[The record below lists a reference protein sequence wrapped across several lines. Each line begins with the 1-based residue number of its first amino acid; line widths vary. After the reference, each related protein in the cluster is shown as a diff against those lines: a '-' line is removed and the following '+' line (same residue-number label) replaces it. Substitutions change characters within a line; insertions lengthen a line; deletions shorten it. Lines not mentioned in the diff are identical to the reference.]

1 MADFSWRSHADIAP
15 NATEVAQQE
24 MARCL
29 SLAGMDSE
37 ILEREPAL
45 ILSPNFC
52 QWRAA
57 AERVTA
63 EKESLSKLHTRW
75 TPKMQLVAIH
85 RVIPT
90 TPDQSPTY
98 ALSEDAVAA
107 AFRWL
112 EKCPKK
118 AMSKGKPIKVLVGC
132 YEPDH
137 IVDEQ
142 GRRWQGSIHAVGLI
156 KASTFIEAKA
166 CAHEVYWSPS
176 SEDVYRPLVCKEV
189 NNLPGAVQYAFK
201 SMQFGSITTRARWSD
216 GQRSWARNISL
227 KAPERNELVRSMADM
242 RPANRTICLV
252 Q

>member
-1 MADFSWRSHADIAP
+1 MPDFSWRSHADISPDAID
-15 NATEVAQQE
+15 VAQQE
-24 MARCL
+24 IARCL
-29 SLAGMDSE
+29 SLAGMGSE

-52 QWRAA
+52 QRRAA

-63 EKESLSKLHTRW
+63 EKESLSNLHIRW

-85 RVIPT
+85 RVIPPA
-90 TPDQSPTY
+90 PDQSPTY
-98 ALSEDAVAA
+98 ALSDEAVRA

-118 AMSKGKPIKVLVGC
+118 AMSKGKPIKVVVGC

-142 GRRWQGSIHAVGLI
+142 ERRWQGSIHAVGLI

-227 KAPERNELVRSMADM
+227 KAPERNELVRSMADL